1 MSLDKNEKKAV
12 LDYIDGFT
20 EKNETM
26 TLSNGTVIDILKYD
40 GLVSV
45 CIVNYKIEEINEA
58 IKLFENELKAANGIE
73 VWVDTFEQDFPKSN
87 VLETIKKISTNDCKI
102 DFDISMNENPTA
114 IVRFIICIYSDNR
127 RNIRKN
133 KHLQQKQLEAIN
145 PLSKNEENKINLATT
160 IDTQDLQ
167 TILSKIGKVA
177 GCVKVFNI
185 ENIVL
190 DIKNEFSNELK
201 SAKGIWIEFELLP
214 NESLFKIKELTDFI
228 FNDINENCEVII
240 ETSVNE
246 DLPQNSVKCKLLF
259 TGLE

>member
-1 MSLDKNEKKAV
+1 MSLD
-12 LDYIDGFT
+12 
-20 EKNETM
+20 
-26 TLSNGTVIDILKYD
+26 
-40 GLVSV
+40 
-45 CIVNYKIEEINEA
+45 
-58 IKLFENELKAANGIE
+58 IK
-73 VWVDTFEQDFPKSN
+73 
-87 VLETIKKISTNDCKI
+87 
-102 DFDISMNENPTA
+102 
-114 IVRFIICIYSDNR
+114 
-127 RNIRKN
+127 
-133 KHLQQKQLEAIN
+133 
-145 PLSKNEENKINLATT
+145 T

-201 SAKGIWIEFELLP
+201 NAKGIWIEFQLLP
-214 NESLFKIKELTDFI
+214 NSSFFKIKELTDFI

-246 DLPQNSVKCKLLF
+246 DLPQNSIKCKLLF

>member
-1 MSLDKNEKKAV
+1 MSLD
-12 LDYIDGFT
+12 
-20 EKNETM
+20 
-26 TLSNGTVIDILKYD
+26 
-40 GLVSV
+40 
-45 CIVNYKIEEINEA
+45 
-58 IKLFENELKAANGIE
+58 IK
-73 VWVDTFEQDFPKSN
+73 
-87 VLETIKKISTNDCKI
+87 
-102 DFDISMNENPTA
+102 
-114 IVRFIICIYSDNR
+114 
-127 RNIRKN
+127 
-133 KHLQQKQLEAIN
+133 
-145 PLSKNEENKINLATT
+145 T